1 MRSDSDPRTIRE
13 LGFKAWLTEVLWYH
27 HKGKIIAGL
36 VGLIVVLWLIGLA
49 RSQTKPDITLILVT
63 GTEVDATAV
72 DTLESAFASALGD
85 ENGDG
90 KAYVSVT
97 QYVLGSAG
105 QGGDIVYSASASVT
119 ASFLNNDVVLY
130 LFDEA
135 GLSMYNIDDGRFSDE
150 LAEKYGGTDRA
161 VRISDVP
168 VISELVGFNDD
179 YPLYLCIKGKT
190 YAYTS
195 SKLTE
200 EEYYGTALKLLD
212 SFYAKYAQ
220 Q

>member
-1 MRSDSDPRTIRE
+1 MEWGIRQTAMFSHTITR
-13 LGFKAWLTEVLWYH
+13 
-27 HKGKIIAGL
+27 I
-36 VGLIVVLWLIGLA
+36 
-49 RSQTKPDITLILVT
+49 
-63 GTEVDATAV
+63 
-72 DTLESAFASALGD
+72 
-85 ENGDG
+85 
-90 KAYVSVT
+90 
-97 QYVLGSAG
+97 
-105 QGGDIVYSASASVT
+105 
-119 ASFLNNDVVLY
+119 
-130 LFDEA
+130 
-135 GLSMYNIDDGRFSDE
+135 FSDE